1 MGFMEKVG
9 ATLAT
14 KYGTVVEGKH
24 KGTIVALGND
34 PSKKVELTNSFSQII
49 FLDGTEEKGRYN
61 IADSFKIIRIE
72 KETQK
77 GLMVK
82 GLFTDGEEFTLEL
95 EWKAEDS
102 VGTGL
107 LKSLIGAKKTN
118 ATEQEKAENKYR
130 PIKTFMSTF
139 FSKLSPDSAKF
150 LLDFYRKRDILSDI
164 DEEFLN
170 KLIDAYKS

>member
-9 ATLAT
+9 ATIAT

-34 PSKKVELTNSFSQII
+34 PSQKSGFTNTFSQII
-49 FLDGTEEKGRYN
+49 FLDGTEEKGRYDISEN
-61 IADSFKIIRIE
+61 FKMIRIE
-72 KETQK
+72 GETKK
-77 GLMVK
+77 GLMVQ
-82 GLFTDGEEFTLEL
+82 GLYNDGEKFTLEL

-102 VGTGL
+102 VGAGL

-139 FSKLSPDSAKF
+139 FGKLSPDSAKF
-150 LLDFYRKRDILSDI
+150 LLDFYRKHDILSDI

>member
-34 PSKKVELTNSFSQII
+34 PSQKSGFTNTFSQII
-49 FLDGTEEKGRYN
+49 FLDGTEEKGRYDISEN
-61 IADSFKIIRIE
+61 FKMIRIE
-72 KETQK
+72 GETKK
-77 GLMVK
+77 GLMVQ
-82 GLFTDGEEFTLEL
+82 GLYNDGEKFTLEL

-102 VGTGL
+102 VGAGL

-118 ATEQEKAENKYR
+118 ATEQEKVENKYR

-139 FSKLSPDSAKF
+139 FGKLSPDSAKF
-150 LLDFYRKRDILSDI
+150 LLDFYRKHDILSDL